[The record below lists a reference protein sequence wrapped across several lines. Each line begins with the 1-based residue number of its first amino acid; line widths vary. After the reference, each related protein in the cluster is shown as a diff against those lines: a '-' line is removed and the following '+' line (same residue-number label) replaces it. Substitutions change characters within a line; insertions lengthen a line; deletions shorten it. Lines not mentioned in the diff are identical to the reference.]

1 MTKQDVDVHLLEEIT
16 HRLHLR
22 KPNAQAVQA
31 VAIRSARHTG
41 DSTFECVVDVA
52 TGVGKTYVMAGLI
65 EYYAGRAPQSRN
77 FLVFTPGRTICDK
90 TIANFTRGHR
100 RSLMPMLMSQ
110 PYLVTAD
117 NFNTPATRSAIA
129 DQSRT
134 KVYVFTIQSLLAPTT
149 KVGRKTHDFV
159 EGLGDGFYGLMS
171 SLDDLVVLADEHHC
185 YAGPQFSKTIKNL
198 KPKLVV
204 GLTATPRK
212 QDESLLAYRYPLAAA
227 IADGF
232 VKTPVIVG
240 RNDDRNDDPTK
251 LADGVSLLKHKAR
264 VAAAYCNEHD
274 LPLVNPCMLLSAQSI
289 EDAKRYQDMLES
301 DSFDGGA
308 WIGTTLLVHSD
319 LTADAKEAVLAKL
332 DAVEEPDSPVRII
345 IQVGMLKEGW
355 DVKNVYV
362 IASMRSSI
370 SDVLTEQTLGRGM
383 RLPFGAYTGVEFL
396 DTLEVIAHERYEALL
411 EKKDALNAKFI
422 DTYLEETLSIDLN
435 GETVV
440 DSRERTVEIGLA
452 PVTPDDA
459 PERPAPRPGPT
470 AYPGQASFPDLPA
483 PIVVSMDMRRRS
495 AEGESDL
502 AEAKPR
508 QYAPLPDRPH
518 ISIPKLKTVPK
529 PHVSSLNLITEE
541 QPFVALGRALR
552 EEVSDDLKRTA
563 ITAKRDTKG
572 SVTVGTRKAQETI
585 QGVAFDVPLEE
596 SRRMLIKR
604 ILADSTVPKRA
615 AEAAAAKRIV
625 GFVIKGM
632 GTKAETHLS
641 AYLDRCAKRVV
652 RLVAERMNATSQQME
667 FEDVLELVQLDGQRT
682 SKLPRVSE
690 AGDVYEARK
699 AYNSWKKNLYSH
711 AWFDSKP
718 EYFAA
723 RAIDN
728 APGVRVWARLHRNDT
743 PIQWNSAGQAYNPD
757 IVVIEDVDDQRV
769 CWLVETK
776 RNSEIQSGEVQAK
789 RQAAKTWANTV
800 NGLLP
805 DSSEE
810 WRYLLLSEDDVA
822 DAKGSWGQM
831 KGFGS

>member
-1 MTKQDVDVHLLEEIT
+1 MTEHDVDVHLLEEIT

-31 VAIRSARHTG
+31 VAVRAARHTG
-41 DSTFECVVDVA
+41 RNTYECVVDVA

-65 EYYAGRAPQSRN
+65 EYYAGRAPQARN
-77 FLVFTPGRTICDK
+77 FLILTPGRTICDK

-117 NFNTPATRSAIA
+117 NFNTPATRTAIL

-134 KVYVFTIQSLLAPTT
+134 KVYVFTVQSLLAPTT
-149 KVGRKTHDFV
+149 RVGRKTHDFV
-159 EGLGDGFYGLMS
+159 EGLGDGFYGLIS
-171 SLDDLVVLADEHHC
+171 SLEDLVILADEHHC

-198 KPKLVV
+198 KPKMVV

-212 QDESLLAYRYPLAAA
+212 QDEGLLAFRYPLAAA

-240 RNDDRNDDPTK
+240 RNDDRNDDSTK

-264 VAAAYCNEHD
+264 VVAAYCTDHG
-274 LPLVNPCMLLSAQSI
+274 LPTVNPCMLLSAQSI
-289 EDAKRYQDMLES
+289 EDAKRYQDMLETE
-301 DSFDGGA
+301 SFDGGA

-332 DAVEEPDSPVRII
+332 EAVEEPDSPVRII

-422 DTYLEETLSIDLN
+422 DTYLEETLSISPD

-440 DSRERTVEIGLA
+440 DTTTRKVELDLVPVQPGNAPSRVA
-452 PVTPDDA
+452 PV
-459 PERPAPRPGPT
+459 EKPRPSSDEEPLPGFAGP
-470 AYPGQASFPDLPA
+470 S
-483 PIVVSMDMRRRS
+483 VVSWDERRRR
-495 AEGESDL
+495 AEVETDL
-502 AEAKPR
+502 AEAKPID
-508 QYAPLPDRPH
+508 YAPLAARPE
-518 ISIPKLKTVPK
+518 ISIPKLKSVPK
-529 PHVSSLNLITEE
+529 LHASSLNLITEE
-541 QPFVALGRALR
+541 RPFVALGRALR

-563 ITAKRDTKG
+563 ITAKRDLKG
-572 SVTVGTRKAQETI
+572 AVTVGTRKALETI

-596 SRRMLIKR
+596 SRKELIRR
-604 ILADSTVPKRA
+604 ILADPTVPKRA
-615 AEAAAAKRIV
+615 AEAPAAKRIV

-641 AYLDRCAKRVV
+641 AYLDRCAKRIV
-652 RLVAERMNATSQQME
+652 RLVSERMNSTSQQME
-667 FEDVLELVQLDGQRT
+667 FEDALEIVHLNARRT
-682 SKLPRVSE
+682 SKLPQVSE

-699 AYNSWKKNLYSH
+699 AYNSWKKNLYTHS
-711 AWFDSKP
+711 WFDSKP

-723 RAIDN
+723 KAIDD
-728 APGVRVWARLHRNDT
+728 APAVEVWARLHRNDV
-743 PIQWNSAGQAYNPD
+743 PIQWNHGGQAYNPD
-757 IVVIEDVDDQRV
+757 LVVIEQVEGKRV

-776 RNSEIQSGEVQAK
+776 RNSEVQSAAVQAK
-789 RQAAKTWANTV
+789 RRAAKTWANTV
-800 NGLLP
+800 NGLLVS
-805 DSSEE
+805 DDE
-810 WRYLLLSEDDVA
+810 WRYLLLSEDDVSE
-822 DAKGSWGQM
+822 AKGSWGQM